1 MDHGFWH
8 RRWKKNEIGFHEG
21 TVNAYL
27 REHWP
32 DLALD
37 GSETVFVPLC
47 GKAHDLWW
55 LHERGHTVLGV
66 ELSDIA
72 CRDFFAEAAVT
83 PRETPGPAFRIFRHE
98 ALQLWCGDFFHLR
111 PEDLHGVSLVYD
123 RAALIALP
131 PTMRGNYARHLKTL
145 LPTEVSMLLVTLDYP
160 EGQIAGPPFNVG
172 DAEVEALYGDDF
184 AVERR
189 FHRPLPQDDDFA
201 RRRGLSGASESVFRI
216 TRRP

>member
-21 TVNAYL
+21 SVNTYL

-32 DLALD
+32 DLALA

-47 GKAHDLWW
+47 GKAQDLWW

-83 PRETPGPAFRIFRHE
+83 PRQTAGPTFQIFRHE

-111 PEDLHGVSLVYD
+111 REDLQGVSLVYD

-131 PTMRGNYARHLKTL
+131 PAMRVDYARHLKTL
-145 LPTEVSMLLVTLDYP
+145 LPDAVAILLVTLDYP
-160 EGQIAGPPFNVG
+160 EGEIAGPPFNVS
-172 DAEVEALYGDDF
+172 DAEVQALYGDDF
-184 AVERR
+184 DVVRL
-189 FHRPLPQDDDFA
+189 FHRALPHDDDFA
-201 RRRGLSGASESVFRI
+201 RRRGLGKASESVFRI